1 MINRQRSSMNKQRV
15 KRLQMP
21 SSLEHLQTFDE
32 RPNMSTEQ
40 RKAAKAAAA
49 G

>member
-1 MINRQRSSMNKQRV
+1 
-15 KRLQMP
+15 MP
-21 SSLEHLQTFDE
+21 SPLEHLRTFDE

-40 RKAAKAAAA
+40 RKAARAAAA